1 MSAKLRVFASAASVA
16 AVALVVSLVSVAS
29 ADTDKVVI
37 HVVERAVTDTFV
49 DTDGD
54 GGPTTGDLLTFHNK
68 LYDETNTE
76 RVGRNQGQCILIDPE
91 NGAWECAYTNFLP
104 GGHISVE
111 GPFVEGRQTAL
122 AVIGGTGDYN
132 DVSGI
137 QQLSCDAAAAT
148 CDFVFR
154 LNV

>member
-1 MSAKLRVFASAASVA
+1 MSERLRIFAAAAAVT

-37 HVVERAVTDTFV
+37 RVVERAVTDTFV

-54 GGPTTGDLLTFHNK
+54 GGLSTGDLLTFHNK
-68 LYDETNTE
+68 LYDETNSE
-76 RVGRNQGQCILIDPE
+76 RIGKDQGQCIAIDPE
-91 NGAWECAYTNFLP
+91 NGTWECAYTNFLP

-122 AVIGGTGDYN
+122 AVTGGTGDYS

-137 QQLSCDAAAAT
+137 QQLSCDAEAAT